1 MLDMIIRGGQVVAPE
16 GAADLDVGIQDGR
29 IAVVA
34 APGTLDG
41 EAGRIIDAT
50 GMIVFPGG
58 IEPHTHIG
66 IPVPKLWAGRSE
78 VITQPPEAAS
88 RAAAFGG
95 VTTLIDFAGNL
106 AITPPKVGARWLHRK
121 GPQIWTLEFRM
132 GASPLS
138 LRRERW
144 VAKQVG

>member
-1 MLDMIIRGGQVVAPE
+1 MLDMIIRGGEVVAPE

-66 IPVPKLWAGRSE
+66 IPVPKIWAGRSE

-88 RAAAFGG
+88 RAAA
-95 VTTLIDFAGNL
+95 L
-106 AITPPKVGARWLHRK
+106 AVLPR
-121 GPQIWTLEFRM
+121 
-132 GASPLS
+132 
-138 LRRERW
+138 
-144 VAKQVG
+144 

>member
-34 APGTLDG
+34 APGTLGG
-41 EAGRIIDAT
+41 EAGRMIDAT

-95 VTTLIDFAGNL
+95 VYVQV
-106 AITPPKVGARWLHRK
+106 KVGGHRTP
-121 GPQIWTLEFRM
+121 GE
-132 GASPLS
+132 
-138 LRRERW
+138 
-144 VAKQVG
+144 